1 MITAY
6 ANFHYE
12 FIRNRTTLIGCPK
25 LDDVDYAEN
34 ITAIIANND
43 IKSLTVV
50 RMKLPCCRGIENT
63 VKRALMASGKFI
75 SWRVGTISTDGRI
88 LD

>member
-12 FIRNRTTLIGCPK
+12 FIRNRITLIGCPK

-34 ITAIIANND
+34 ITAIIANNT
-43 IKSLTVV
+43 S
-50 RMKLPCCRGIENT
+50 
-63 VKRALMASGKFI
+63 RA
-75 SWRVGTISTDGRI
+75 
-88 LD
+88 